1 MYIQEVGWRVM
12 DWTDLDQDRDG
23 WPAVV
28 DKVTNFWIPSATG
41 KFFPS

>member
-12 DWTDLDQDRDG
+12 DWTDLVQDKGG

-28 DKVTNFWIPSATG
+28 GAVTNPRIPSTTG
-41 KFFPS
+41 KFFAS